1 MDETFFDTIDSEEK
15 AYFLGLLLADGHN
28 NIKDGVIS
36 IDLQE
41 GGREILQKLTDLIQ
55 PDKPIRNYENK
66 YAKVGRNRLVLASRY
81 MSNRLNELGMVQNK
95 SGNLLFVQNIEEDLI
110 HHFVRDYFDGDG
122 SVGIFGKVQ
131 NVEFSIV
138 STKEFLLPLQQVLI
152 NNCNLTQTKLGKRH
166 KDRDSNAYHIKYTG
180 RFSCLRI
187 RDYLYKDATVFI
199 QRKYDKF
206 FSIPDVKD

>member
-1 MDETFFDTIDSEEK
+1 MDETFFDIINTEEK

-28 NIKDGVIS
+28 NIKNGIIA

-41 GGREILQKLTDLIQ
+41 GDLEILQKLTALIQ
-55 PDKPIRNYENK
+55 PDKPIKNYENK
-66 YAKVGRNRLVLASRY
+66 YAKVGRNRVVLASRH

-95 SGNLLFVQNIEEDLI
+95 SGNLLFIQNISPELI
-110 HHFVRDYFDGDG
+110 HHFVRGYFDGDG
-122 SVGIFGKVQ
+122 SIGIFGKVQ

-187 RDYLYKDATVFI
+187 RDFLYKDATVFI
-199 QRKYDKF
+199 QRKRDKF
-206 FSIPDVKD
+206 FSIPDTKY